1 MIARGKADSVPN
13 QTERGFSLVELLVV
27 VAVLGVLAMIVVPGI
42 LSAVERARQRGTLA
56 DMHSLGTALATYKL
70 DVGPYP
76 GAVANLQPTYL
87 SPVPDSDAW
96 GNAWGYAASAGK
108 YELTSFGTDGAA
120 GPATPALWVDEPYEG
135 DLLMSGGMFTQYPTA
150 AR

>member
-1 MIARGKADSVPN
+1 MIARGTVDPAPN
-13 QTERGFSLVELLVV
+13 QSERGFSLVELLVV

-56 DMHSLGTALATYKL
+56 DMHSLGTAFSTYRL
-70 DVGPYP
+70 DVGSYP
-76 GAVANLQPTYL
+76 GAVADLEPTHM
-87 SPVPDSDAW
+87 SPVPESDAW
-96 GNAWGYAASAGK
+96 GNAWGYVASSDK
-108 YELTSFGTDGAA
+108 YQLTSFGTDGAA

-135 DLLMSGGMFTQYPTA
+135 DLLMSGGMFTQYPTM